1 MTTHSALIEN
11 TQNSTWRAFE
21 TAFETACACIAADRQ
36 PFYVL
41 GKVCSRGV
49 QDLHYGEP
57 NPRSRCSSLR
67 RRAGPGT
74 APDTRRGRVS
84 RRPVPAGA
92 GAGKMQPCV
101 IGVRMPHARWL
112 EEQHA

>member
-1 MTTHSALIEN
+1 MFRSHPRHACRTRGAAVTTHSALIEN

-41 GKVCSRGV
+41 GEVCSRGV

-57 NPRSRCSSLR
+57 NPRSGCSTPTSAS
-67 RRAGPGT
+67 RAGDGT
-74 APDTRRGRVS
+74 
-84 RRPVPAGA
+84 
-92 GAGKMQPCV
+92 
-101 IGVRMPHARWL
+101 
-112 EEQHA
+112 